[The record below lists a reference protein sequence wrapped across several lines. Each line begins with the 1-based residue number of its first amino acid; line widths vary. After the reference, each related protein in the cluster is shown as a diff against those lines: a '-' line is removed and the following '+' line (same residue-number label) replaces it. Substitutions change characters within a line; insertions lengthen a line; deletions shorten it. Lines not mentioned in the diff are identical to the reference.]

1 VCPHE
6 AAQRQHFARAR
17 RGCPLPEFYNFA
29 GPPARTP
36 EIVYNRPVPHE
47 NLPGR
52 IRLVG
57 IGDVSFEELEAM
69 LLAYLNA
76 GAPKPV
82 LEGTPDERRAILNKV
97 ASRGDSQ
104 MRALVDSYLRT

>member
-1 VCPHE
+1 VQP
-6 AAQRQHFARAR
+6 
-17 RGCPLPEFYNFA
+17 
-29 GPPARTP
+29 
-36 EIVYNRPVPHE
+36 
-47 NLPGR
+47 

-57 IGDVSFEELEAM
+57 VGAVTLEELEAM

-82 LEGTPDERRAILNKV
+82 LDGTPGEKAAILRHI

-104 MRALVDSYLRT
+104 MRALVDSYLSE